1 MDLTWDIILCICIAI
16 LVHILIFIF
25 VMGKRPKSIVGRH
38 VVVTGGS
45 KGIGL
50 SLAVECAMKG
60 ANVTVIARDEKML
73 SGAVALMELI
83 RQRPEQRFQ
92 YRSLDIG
99 GDYVEVARVLS
110 EVEESL
116 GDIYMLINCAG
127 FAICGVFESVS
138 VADTHKLMNVN
149 FFGSYNCTRYV
160 LPKMKKAGEGII
172 VITSSQAAM
181 FGIYGYGPYAASK
194 YALRAMAE
202 TIAMESREQG
212 VSVTLALPCDTNTP
226 GFEEEEKSK
235 PRETKIISGSG
246 GLMQPEQMAK
256 AILKDALKG
265 NFISTLGAESWL
277 ITLLGG
283 ALMPWD
289 GFFTNLLHAIVIG
302 PLRLFSYGLH
312 KHFNSVIRK
321 CAVEDRAAQTN
332 ETSAKHSPDQAKL
345 GDTLAEHK

>member
-1 MDLTWDIILCICIAI
+1 MELTLEIIFYVGIAVF
-16 LVHILIFIF
+16 VHILVILF
-25 VMGKRPKSIVGRH
+25 VMGKQKSKSICGRH

-50 SLAVECAMKG
+50 CLAVECAMKG
-60 ANVTVIARDEKML
+60 ADVTVIARDEKML
-73 SGAVALMELI
+73 SGAVALMEVI
-83 RQRPEQRFQ
+83 RQRPEQKFQ
-92 YRSLDIG
+92 FRSLDIG
-99 GDYVEVARVLS
+99 GDYEQVERVLG
-110 EVEESL
+110 EMEESV
-116 GDIYMLINCAG
+116 GPIYALINCAG
-127 FAICGVFESVS
+127 MAICGVFEEVS
-138 VADTHKLMNVN
+138 VADARKLMNVN

-181 FGIYGYGPYAASK
+181 FGIFGYGPYAASK

-202 TIAMESREQG
+202 TIAMESREFG

-235 PRETKIISGSG
+235 PRETKIISGGG
-246 GLMQPEQMAK
+246 GLVEPEAMAK

-265 NFISTLGAESWL
+265 NFISTVGAESWL
-277 ITLLGG
+277 ITMLGG

-289 GFFTNLLHAIVIG
+289 GFFTNLLHASVIG

-312 KHFNSVIRK
+312 KYFNSVISK
-321 CAVEDRAAQTN
+321 CAKEDRQEKALKGEGSN
-332 ETSAKHSPDQAKL
+332 
-345 GDTLAEHK
+345 